1 MANEA
6 SSNTDFNLIIDND
19 EISPQIVKSNY
30 YDIDEFNELSKKI
43 NHDNSISVLNI
54 NARSLVKHMNELT
67 AILDDFNV
75 SFDII
80 TVEETWL
87 NDLLQPLVNLS
98 GYTFIAK
105 HKRQKKEGGGIGI
118 YIKNGIDYLERND
131 LDCTDIDDDTF
142 THKFIEIKQEL
153 PLKNSLIGV
162 FYRPPGM
169 NSITKLTEYLDIL
182 LPKIKKENKNITIT
196 GDTNINLL
204 KCSVHKPSA
213 DYFETLLSAGFIPK
227 ITVPSRVPLRL

>member
-1 MANEA
+1 MANEEN
-6 SSNTDFNLIIDND
+6 SSTDD
-19 EISPQIVKSNY
+19 
-30 YDIDEFNELSKKI
+30 
-43 NHDNSISVLNI
+43 
-54 NARSLVKHMNELT
+54 
-67 AILDDFNV
+67 V

-80 TVEETWL
+80 TIEETWL

-131 LDCTDIDDDTF
+131 LDCTDIDEDTF

-162 FYRPPGM
+162 FHRPPGM
-169 NSITKLTEYLDIL
+169 NSITKLTEYLDIV

-213 DYFETLLSAGFIPK
+213 DYLETLLSAGFIPK
-227 ITVPSRVPLRL
+227 ITVPTRVTHSSATLIDHIFVNETLAGLSQAGTITTSMTDHYFNFIFLENCKKLKYPKLITY